1 MLQRTYSPKRMQLYT
16 IAVFAVFLLHL
27 FRYAQPELWDSL
39 YWAYYVPL
47 VPVLIAAGLYLSREG
62 RLPAEKVFLLYW
74 AWVFLTRL
82 LNRDFFLEYDADKV
96 LNIGLAC
103 AMLPLCRMLGEASR
117 RRFLDVFSVAVAGFY
132 TLLALPGLY
141 AVLYRK
147 DLYNP
152 ITGNEICTFWV
163 GYRLTILGRHA
174 NECALWF
181 FISFFLLVYLFFR
194 WKNLLCRGIVLPAAV
209 LNYIIL
215 GMTFSRNAMLAFSI
229 CFALL
234 AVLLVLERS
243 KDRKPVQKAAVSL
256 ALLLALTPA
265 AYLSFRGTAELMRRA
280 SAELLDLEVEE
291 DTMYVDKRALSD
303 SGRFEIYKSVIPTF
317 RQEPMRLVRGCLWRD
332 VMSVSN
338 TVLLAAYAHLHNTY
352 LQVLVFT
359 GIPGFLLV
367 LIFSALL
374 ALAILRLL
382 FSDAP
387 MRVKALT
394 LILIGSFFYNLLEI
408 SLFVSAD
415 TRAFT
420 AYIIA
425 GAVLAYSREIGHARA
440 VPLYRSL
447 YNT

>member
-62 RLPAEKVFLLYW
+62 RLPAEKIFLLYW

-147 DLYNP
+147 ALFNP
-152 ITGNEICTFWV
+152 ITESSFCAFYK
-163 GYRLTILGRHA
+163 GYRLYFLDINA

-256 ALLLALTPA
+256 ALLLVLTPA
-265 AYLSFRGTAELMRRA
+265 AYLSFRGTAELVRRA

>member
-181 FISFFLLVYLFFR
+181 FISFFLLVSLFFR

-425 GAVLAYSREIGHARA
+425 GAVLAYSREIRHA
-440 VPLYRSL
+440 
-447 YNT
+447 